1 MLKLWKHKNTKFYQ
15 NAIYTWTCLDVKK
28 RETAKNNNLN
38 FFEFYTILELINW
51 LNK

>member
-1 MLKLWKHKNTKFYQ
+1 MLKLWEHKNTKFYQ

-28 RETAKNNNLN
+28 RETAKHNNLN